1 MYSRSN
7 NFTDRHA
14 VDKVLADKVLGCQ
27 RFSSKREN
35 RHFHLSSDENQD
47 QNHIYKNSVNLK
59 SLIRYREISIFVECS
74 VMSLTL
80 MLNGKNSV
88 LALNYF
94 PAIDLSDDNYEFDD
108 F

>member
-1 MYSRSN
+1 
-7 NFTDRHA
+7 
-14 VDKVLADKVLGCQ
+14 
-27 RFSSKREN
+27 
-35 RHFHLSSDENQD
+35 
-47 QNHIYKNSVNLK
+47 VNLK